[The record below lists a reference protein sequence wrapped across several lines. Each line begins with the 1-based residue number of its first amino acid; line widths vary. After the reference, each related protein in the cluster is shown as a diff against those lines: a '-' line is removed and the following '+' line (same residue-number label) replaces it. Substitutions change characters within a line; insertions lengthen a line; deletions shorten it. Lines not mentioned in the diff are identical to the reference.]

1 MRWCGREREKETLG
15 KRGERER
22 KLYRWDVKKK
32 KDVKEWRKRKKQG
45 AEKKKRVNHKNSDL
59 QEWVGRRKED
69 GGKRKVQESDWRPSL
84 RLEKRGYGSHCGPPS
99 PLLLYFSSPRM
110 PNSFLQPCVMFL
122 PGNKTQPL
130 TQTHARTQA
139 HTHPP
144 QNALLEQL
152 DPNVH
157 ACSDT
162 QYIQRTVTCRVWLPQ
177 HTNNS
182 VVCTDTHTRARTHTH
197 ANSSAYAWEEKRE
210 RKKETEVK
218 DRATAR
224 VCGCE
229 MSTAQVIRQ
238 PVS

>member
-1 MRWCGREREKETLG
+1 MR
-15 KRGERER
+15 R
-22 KLYRWDVKKK
+22 KKKK

-162 QYIQRTVTCRVWLPQ
+162 YSTFNARWLAEFGFLSTQ
-177 HTNNS
+177 T
-182 VVCTDTHTRARTHTH
+182 TLWYAQTHTHGHARTHTQTLQLMRG
-197 ANSSAYAWEEKRE
+197 KRRE
-210 RKKETEVK
+210 RGRRRLKSRTEQQHGFVDVRCLLLRLSDSQCPK
-218 DRATAR
+218 ALFVVVRK
-224 VCGCE
+224 
-229 MSTAQVIRQ
+229 STCLFIIFM
-238 PVS
+238 